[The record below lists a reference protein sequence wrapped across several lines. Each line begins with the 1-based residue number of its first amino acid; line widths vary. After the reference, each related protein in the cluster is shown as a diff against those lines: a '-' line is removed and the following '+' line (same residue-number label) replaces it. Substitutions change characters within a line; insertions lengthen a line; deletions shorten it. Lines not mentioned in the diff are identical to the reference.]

1 MLVSKSFKLTR
12 EKTKELLHRLETYND
27 EAITIFLPPGIS
39 TDAISAFFQKTQKT
53 QSIPYDA
60 VRLAA
65 TSPTGSML
73 FWGLTQKYL
82 VSPPFPVKEQYIING
97 FETEPLL
104 SVLSKDFTISIVLVR
119 LGHYSIGVCQGEKLI
134 LHDSGTGLVHG
145 RQRQGGSS
153 AARFQRRRQD
163 QTHHFLERVGEH
175 LKERLEPY
183 ARTMDYFVYGGARVT
198 ILKLQKQ
205 DPFLKQFNKRLLPPL
220 LEIQDPRFSVLEKV
234 VTDIWSSKVT
244 EWQEEI

>member
-1 MLVSKSFKLTR
+1 MLISKSFKLTK
-12 EKTKELLHRLETYND
+12 EKTNELLHRLETYND
-27 EAITIFLPPGIS
+27 EAITIFLPSGLSTESIS
-39 TDAISAFFQKTQKT
+39 VFFQKTQKT

-60 VRLAA
+60 IRLAA
-65 TSPTGSML
+65 VSPTGSIL

-82 VSPPFPVKEQYIING
+82 LSPPFPVKEQYIING

-104 SVLSKDFTISIVLVR
+104 AVLSKDYTIGIVLVR

-163 QTHHFLERVGEH
+163 QTHHFLERVG
-175 LKERLEPY
+175 
-183 ARTMDYFVYGGARVT
+183 GASAGKIRA
-198 ILKLQKQ
+198 LCQ
-205 DPFLKQFNKRLLPPL
+205 DNGLFCIRRRQSYDS
-220 LEIQDPRFSVLEKV
+220 E
-234 VTDIWSSKVT
+234 VT
-244 EWQEEI
+244 ETGSFSEAV